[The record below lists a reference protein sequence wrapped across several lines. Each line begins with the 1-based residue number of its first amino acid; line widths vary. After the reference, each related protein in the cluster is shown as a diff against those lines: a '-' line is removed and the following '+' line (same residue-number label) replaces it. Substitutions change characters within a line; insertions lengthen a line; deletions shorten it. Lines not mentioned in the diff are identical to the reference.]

1 MMKRSK
7 TLEDTKLWQVYL
19 EKVPE
24 ADERTVWIKNVY
36 EMAAANLKGVSQ
48 EFRNYTLHDET
59 HVLNVLD
66 SMGGLLGDWIG
77 RLTVGEVELLV
88 LAASLHDLG
97 MVYTEEEKELCFEDE
112 IKYKDFLR
120 VHCPE
125 LIGCTPDEWSEDI
138 QQWYLRTLHPFRVS
152 DVLQNNEWKA
162 LFGCY
167 PDEIVPRRC
176 VLAVC
181 QAHGE
186 ELRELRDNRDLEY
199 LDASDADPLFCALLL
214 RLADLLDFDDT
225 RARSEERRVGKEC
238 RL

>member
-162 LFGCY
+162 L
-167 PDEIVPRRC
+167 
-176 VLAVC
+176 
-181 QAHGE
+181 
-186 ELRELRDNRDLEY
+186 
-199 LDASDADPLFCALLL
+199 
-214 RLADLLDFDDT
+214 
-225 RARSEERRVGKEC
+225 
-238 RL
+238 